1 MSDETGAETQA
12 EDETLLDSLSKG
24 WDEIEAEEAPEQEA
38 APVEETE
45 DEAEESEEAG
55 ETEASDEEGEAEE
68 AEPEPETFEAPQH
81 WSAEDRELFD
91 SLDDSVKPLWLE
103 KSKSLESGYQDKFQ
117 SLAREREEL
126 ERYKGIGEVLAPYR
140 QNLQMS
146 GLNETA
152 YVQQLVS
159 TAAYL
164 QQNPVEGL
172 KHLARQYGVDMS
184 AFVPSEED
192 EYTDP
197 QVAQL
202 NQRLDQIQGSIQTQ
216 QQQAALSQTAALQKQ
231 IDDFQ
236 NATDESGNPAHPHFE
251 KVRGHMQGL
260 LASETAKD
268 LQDAYDQAVWAVPEI
283 RSDLLK
289 LQQEKAA
296 KERDATRKAELAK
309 AKKAGKKVKTSKA
322 DVKVESKAPANSWSE
337 ELSENWD
344 ALAAD

>member
-1 MSDETGAETQA
+1 MSDENGGETQA

-24 WDEIEAEEAPEQEA
+24 WDEIEAEEAPEIEA

-45 DEAEESEEAG
+45 DEAEETEASG
-55 ETEASDEEGEAEE
+55 ETEDADEGEAEE
-68 AEPEPETFEAPQH
+68 VEPEPEFEAPQH

-146 GLNETA
+146 GLNESQ

-184 AFVPSEED
+184 AFGPSEEA
-192 EYTDP
+192 EYVDP
-197 QVAQL
+197 QFAQL
-202 NQRLDQIQGSIQTQ
+202 NQRLNEVQGSIQAQ
-216 QQQAALSQTAALQKQ
+216 QQQAAQANIAALQQQ

-236 NATDESGNPAHPHFE
+236 NAKDDQGNLLHPHFE
-251 KVRGHMQGL
+251 SVKAHMQGL
-260 LASETAKD
+260 LSSETAKD
-268 LQDAYDQAVWAVPEI
+268 LQDAYDQAVWAAPEI

-296 KERDATRKAELAK
+296 KEREAARKAEVAK
-309 AKKAGKKVKTSKA
+309 AKKAGKKVKPSKA
-322 DVKVESKAPANSWSE
+322 DVKVESKAPAGSWLGQ
-337 ELSENWD
+337 LSEDWD